1 MIFHSYVSLPE
12 GKWYPSL
19 TAPTAAMPLQGAR
32 GARLG
37 PLLPPRVASR
47 GTLRL
52 AAVGFVGV
60 PRRPL
65 GCYDDVGKPWENHG
79 KTMGKWEK
87 SWFHGEN
94 HGKSHGKCWGIL
106 NHGSI
111 LRNMFSWDPFPPM
124 IYMEVSI
131 VMGGTPIDGW
141 FMMEVPI
148 NIFDLGVPIFGK
160 PPHVW
165 WLFISMLGTHIWE
178 TSTCLVAFHIYV
190 GLLKGAYT
198 ANKTSICWCSP
209 HVGRVVKLH
218 YGRIYF
224 TIAIIGGPYPNL
236 QGLKSHL
243 IPIENRTTTLVNT
256 KVPSNP
262 SPWSVHH
269 FFPSNPLKNH
279 HKNTNL
285 LGFAW
290 RTPT

>member
-79 KTMGKWEK
+79 KMGKILISWGKPWEK
-87 SWFHGEN
+87 PWKMLRYPQPWFHLEKYVQLGSFSPN
-94 HGKSHGKCWGIL
+94 DLHGGFHSHGGHPNRWMVYD
-106 NHGSI
+106 GSSYQHI
-111 LRNMFSWDPFPPM
+111 
-124 IYMEVSI
+124 
-131 VMGGTPIDGW
+131 W
-141 FMMEVPI
+141 FR
-148 NIFDLGVPIFGK
+148 
-160 PPHVW
+160 
-165 WLFISMLGTHIWE
+165 GTHIWE

-269 FFPSNPLKNH
+269 FSHQIL
-279 HKNTNL
+279 
-285 LGFAW
+285 
-290 RTPT
+290 

>member
-1 MIFHSYVSLPE
+1 M
-12 GKWYPSL
+12 
-19 TAPTAAMPLQGAR
+19 
-32 GARLG
+32 
-37 PLLPPRVASR
+37 
-47 GTLRL
+47 
-52 AAVGFVGV
+52 
-60 PRRPL
+60 
-65 GCYDDVGKPWENHG
+65 GKPWENHG
-79 KTMGKWEK
+79 KMGKILISWGKPWEK
-87 SWFHGEN
+87 PWKMLRYPQPWFHLE
-94 HGKSHGKCWGIL
+94 KYVQL
-106 NHGSI
+106 GS
-111 LRNMFSWDPFPPM
+111 FPPM

-209 HVGRVVKLH
+209 HVGRVVNLH

-269 FFPSNPLKNH
+269 FSHQIL
-279 HKNTNL
+279 
-285 LGFAW
+285 
-290 RTPT
+290 